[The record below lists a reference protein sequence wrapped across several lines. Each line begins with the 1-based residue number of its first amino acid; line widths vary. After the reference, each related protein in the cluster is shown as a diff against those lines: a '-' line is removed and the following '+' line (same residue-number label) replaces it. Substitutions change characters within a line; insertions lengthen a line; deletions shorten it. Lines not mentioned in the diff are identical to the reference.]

1 MDSPGSRPAEGHRWR
16 RRRTD
21 WYYIAGRGAHGSQF
35 IRASRTN
42 CQPAESSGMTGK
54 GANQQEQIPCPQ
66 CGRHVQRR
74 NMKKHQR
81 SQHDRVRRR
90 RHACPFCLPEVHKTY
105 STFQDWKNHLHT
117 THDQCLGDDDP
128 LDREEY
134 AAGFKLDRWERF
146 HHIEG
151 DENDRAYQRIA
162 TLRKHYGP
170 YQGGVK
176 GEPPG
181 APSTI
186 RIPHTK
192 GTTPDREVV
201 PAESEFAGSD
211 QDGSD
216 QEEGEITQTEGEGS
230 GTFTQMRPRDSD
242 SGSDEATP
250 GRESWRSARGQELEV
265 LSTPRPR
272 GRGKRRPERR
282 EGAAKR
288 PRVESSSSD
297 RRDGSE
303 ESRSGGGRDR
313 PGRCSQRAARPSTP
327 PRRPIPASVSPRRSP
342 RLTKS
347 AVQDLRSLP
356 LTTKGGRRTAHSRSV
371 SGDERGQGPRRSS
384 LSSSDHGR
392 SSRGRRS
399 QSREPTPPQLRDFDV
414 GDFTVVSH
422 TTDSFTF
429 ASQHHFFPGWVRVV
443 SAHSADRVRSVP
455 CDHDAEE
462 ERRVKQKVRRG
473 VEPPEVRRFL
483 RQELLTK
490 VGHSWWNRPR
500 VYRYDRDE
508 EREPMQSLRS
518 VVVVPQGQEQQ
529 ELSPAV
535 PGGRTTLLGPV
546 ASPVTS
552 LPHTP
557 GRDIVVIGSSEESP
571 RTREGRLAAATLE
584 QAMGRRSVAEAI
596 RPIRERAVA
605 SSSSAGG
612 TITREMV
619 AEACDTLVQERH
631 PASPPVWPESDRS
644 PTEDQPV
651 EEKREAGVLAEPPT
665 PQRKL
670 ASTPAP
676 QGDGSPGGKERKP
689 ESALFS
695 PSPVVGQ
702 EQAPSVCSRVLETEA
717 SESDADD
724 EPGRKEDPPRRG
736 ARLAGE
742 MEDDPEAA
750 GTDQEEAAGAEPPSA
765 QLELAILNG
774 LDISSLPALRD
785 LSTGARTTV
794 HIPWPPVGLERTT
807 PEWRRRASQ
816 AMAFLLGGR
825 GGEHYASWDSA
836 LRQRPECR
844 LDAPDITTDGGM
856 WTARMHN
863 STVGRV
869 LDGLVS
875 ARATGNREPEGM
887 NEILRNIPPRRAV
900 LPVPEPT
907 RASPRADGTF
917 PETGD

>member
-81 SQHDRVRRR
+81 SQHDGVRRR

-117 THDQCLGDDDP
+117 THGQCLGNDDS

-162 TLRKHYGP
+162 TLRKHYGT

-250 GRESWRSARGQELEV
+250 GRESWRSARGQELVV

-313 PGRCSQRAARPSTP
+313 PGRGSQRAARPSTP

-399 QSREPTPPQLRDFDV
+399 QSREPTPPQLRGFDV

-605 SSSSAGG
+605 SSSSAGR

-631 PASPPVWPESDRS
+631 PASPPVWPDSDRS

-651 EEKREAGVLAEPPT
+651 EEKGEAGVLAEPPT

-702 EQAPSVCSRVLETEA
+702 EQAPSVCSRVPETEA

-724 EPGRKEDPPRRG
+724 EPGRKEDPPRRV

-742 MEDDPEAA
+742 MEDDPKRQGPIRRKRQGRSHRQHNWSWPSLMDWTFRPSRRSVICLRGPGPRFTSRGRRSGWSGPPRSGDEGRPRPWHSSWVDEGVNITRA
-750 GTDQEEAAGAEPPSA
+750 GTAPCDNDQSAASMPLTSQRTEECG
-765 QLELAILNG
+765 
-774 LDISSLPALRD
+774 
-785 LSTGARTTV
+785 
-794 HIPWPPVGLERTT
+794 PPVCTIVR
-807 PEWRRRASQ
+807 S
-816 AMAFLLGGR
+816 
-825 GGEHYASWDSA
+825 
-836 LRQRPECR
+836 
-844 LDAPDITTDGGM
+844 
-856 WTARMHN
+856 
-863 STVGRV
+863 VGC
-869 LDGLVS
+869 
-875 ARATGNREPEGM
+875 
-887 NEILRNIPPRRAV
+887 
-900 LPVPEPT
+900 
-907 RASPRADGTF
+907 
-917 PETGD
+917 

>member
-1 MDSPGSRPAEGHRWR
+1 M
-16 RRRTD
+16 
-21 WYYIAGRGAHGSQF
+21 
-35 IRASRTN
+35 
-42 CQPAESSGMTGK
+42 
-54 GANQQEQIPCPQ
+54 
-66 CGRHVQRR
+66 
-74 NMKKHQR
+74 
-81 SQHDRVRRR
+81 
-90 RHACPFCLPEVHKTY
+90 
-105 STFQDWKNHLHT
+105 
-117 THDQCLGDDDP
+117 
-128 LDREEY
+128 
-134 AAGFKLDRWERF
+134 
-146 HHIEG
+146 
-151 DENDRAYQRIA
+151 
-162 TLRKHYGP
+162 
-170 YQGGVK
+170 
-176 GEPPG
+176 
-181 APSTI
+181 
-186 RIPHTK
+186 
-192 GTTPDREVV
+192 
-201 PAESEFAGSD
+201 
-211 QDGSD
+211 
-216 QEEGEITQTEGEGS
+216 
-230 GTFTQMRPRDSD
+230 
-242 SGSDEATP
+242 
-250 GRESWRSARGQELEV
+250 
-265 LSTPRPR
+265 
-272 GRGKRRPERR
+272 
-282 EGAAKR
+282 
-288 PRVESSSSD
+288 
-297 RRDGSE
+297 
-303 ESRSGGGRDR
+303 
-313 PGRCSQRAARPSTP
+313 
-327 PRRPIPASVSPRRSP
+327 SPRRSP

-399 QSREPTPPQLRDFDV
+399 QSREPTPPQLRGFDV

-455 CDHDAEE
+455 CEHDAEE

-557 GRDIVVIGSSEESP
+557 GRDIVVIRSSEESP

-605 SSSSAGG
+605 SSSSAGR

-651 EEKREAGVLAEPPT
+651 EEKGEAGVLAEPPT

-702 EQAPSVCSRVLETEA
+702 EQAPSVCSRVPETEA

-825 GGEHYASWDSA
+825 GGEHYASWDGA

-844 LDAPDITTDGGM
+844 LDAPDITTNGGM

>member
-54 GANQQEQIPCPQ
+54 GANQQEQVPCPQ
-66 CGRHVQRR
+66 CGKRVQRR
-74 NMKKHQR
+74 NLRKHER
-81 SQHDRVRRR
+81 SQHDGVRRR

-117 THDQCLGDDDP
+117 THDQCLEDDDP

-230 GTFTQMRPRDSD
+230 VTFTQMRPRDSD
-242 SGSDEATP
+242 SGSDETTP
-250 GRESWRSARGQELEV
+250 GRESWRSARGQELVV

-399 QSREPTPPQLRDFDV
+399 QSREPTPPQLRNFDV

-443 SAHSADRVRSVP
+443 SAHSGDRVRSVP

-462 ERRVKQKVRRG
+462 ERRVKQRVRRG

-535 PGGRTTLLGPV
+535 PGGRMTLVGPV

-605 SSSSAGG
+605 
-612 TITREMV
+612 
-619 AEACDTLVQERH
+619 L
-631 PASPPVWPESDRS
+631 
-644 PTEDQPV
+644 
-651 EEKREAGVLAEPPT
+651 
-665 PQRKL
+665 
-670 ASTPAP
+670 
-676 QGDGSPGGKERKP
+676 
-689 ESALFS
+689 
-695 PSPVVGQ
+695 
-702 EQAPSVCSRVLETEA
+702 CSRVPETEA

-724 EPGRKEDPPRRG
+724 EPGQKEDPPRRG

-750 GTDQEEAAGAEPPSA
+750 GTDQEEAGGAEPPSA

-794 HIPWPPVGLERTT
+794 HIPCRRSGWSGPPRSGDEGRPRPWHSSWVDEGVNITRAGTAPCDNDQSAASMPLTSQRTEECGPPVCTIVR
-807 PEWRRRASQ
+807 S
-816 AMAFLLGGR
+816 
-825 GGEHYASWDSA
+825 
-836 LRQRPECR
+836 
-844 LDAPDITTDGGM
+844 
-856 WTARMHN
+856 
-863 STVGRV
+863 VGC
-869 LDGLVS
+869 
-875 ARATGNREPEGM
+875 
-887 NEILRNIPPRRAV
+887 
-900 LPVPEPT
+900 
-907 RASPRADGTF
+907 
-917 PETGD
+917 

>member
-42 CQPAESSGMTGK
+42 CQPAENSGMTGK
-54 GANQQEQIPCPQ
+54 GANQQEQVPCPQ
-66 CGRHVQRR
+66 CGKRVQRR
-74 NMKKHQR
+74 NLRKHER
-81 SQHDRVRRR
+81 SQHDGVRRR
-90 RHACPFCLPEVHKTY
+90 RHACPFCKPGVHKTY

-117 THDQCLGDDDP
+117 THDQCLEDDDP

-151 DENDRAYQRIA
+151 DETDRAYQRIA

-170 YQGGVK
+170 YQGEVK
-176 GEPPG
+176 GEPSG
-181 APSTI
+181 TPSTI

-192 GTTPDREVV
+192 GMTPDREVV

-211 QDGSD
+211 QEGSD

-242 SGSDEATP
+242 SGSDETTP
-250 GRESWRSARGQELEV
+250 GRESWRSARGQELVV

-272 GRGKRRPERR
+272 GRSKRRPERG

-313 PGRCSQRAARPSTP
+313 PGSCSQRAARPSTP

-347 AVQDLRSLP
+347 AVQGLRSLP

-371 SGDERGQGPRRSS
+371 SGDERGQGPSRSS
-384 LSSSDHGR
+384 MSSSDHGR
-392 SSRGRRS
+392 SSQGRRS
-399 QSREPTPPQLRDFDV
+399 QSREPTPPQLRNFDV

-443 SAHSADRVRSVP
+443 SAHSRDRVRGIP

-462 ERRVKQKVRRG
+462 ERGVKQRVRRD

-500 VYRYDRDE
+500 VYRYDRDD
-508 EREPMQSLRS
+508 EREPMQSFRS

-535 PGGRTTLLGPV
+535 PGGRMTLVGPV
-546 ASPVTS
+546 ASPVTL

-557 GRDIVVIGSSEESP
+557 GRGRDGWQRRHWSRRWGGAAWRKPYDPSGSEQSP
-571 RTREGRLAAATLE
+571 RRRQQGEPSRGKWWPRPAT
-584 QAMGRRSVAEAI
+584 
-596 RPIRERAVA
+596 P
-605 SSSSAGG
+605 SS
-612 TITREMV
+612 
-619 AEACDTLVQERH
+619 
-631 PASPPVWPESDRS
+631 
-644 PTEDQPV
+644 
-651 EEKREAGVLAEPPT
+651 
-665 PQRKL
+665 
-670 ASTPAP
+670 
-676 QGDGSPGGKERKP
+676 
-689 ESALFS
+689 
-695 PSPVVGQ
+695 
-702 EQAPSVCSRVLETEA
+702 
-717 SESDADD
+717 
-724 EPGRKEDPPRRG
+724 RRG
-736 ARLAGE
+736 
-742 MEDDPEAA
+742 
-750 GTDQEEAAGAEPPSA
+750 TQPP
-765 QLELAILNG
+765 
-774 LDISSLPALRD
+774 LPC
-785 LSTGARTTV
+785 G
-794 HIPWPPVGLERTT
+794 P
-807 PEWRRRASQ
+807 
-816 AMAFLLGGR
+816 
-825 GGEHYASWDSA
+825 
-836 LRQRPECR
+836 
-844 LDAPDITTDGGM
+844 
-856 WTARMHN
+856 
-863 STVGRV
+863 
-869 LDGLVS
+869 
-875 ARATGNREPEGM
+875 RATGALWKTSRRSRERPESWQ
-887 NEILRNIPPRRAV
+887 NLLPR
-900 LPVPEPT
+900 
-907 RASPRADGTF
+907 SGS
-917 PETGD
+917 

>member
-54 GANQQEQIPCPQ
+54 GANQQEQVPCPQ
-66 CGRHVQRR
+66 CGKRVQRR
-74 NMKKHQR
+74 NLRKHER
-81 SQHDRVRRR
+81 SQHDGVRRR
-90 RHACPFCLPEVHKTY
+90 RHACPFCKPGVHKTY

-117 THDQCLGDDDP
+117 THDQCLEDDDP

-170 YQGGVK
+170 YQGEVK

-211 QDGSD
+211 QEGSD

-242 SGSDEATP
+242 SGSDETTP
-250 GRESWRSARGQELEV
+250 GRESWRSARGQEQVV

-347 AVQDLRSLP
+347 AVQGLRSLP

-371 SGDERGQGPRRSS
+371 SGDERGQGPSRSS

-399 QSREPTPPQLRDFDV
+399 QSREPTPPQLRNFDV

-443 SAHSADRVRSVP
+443 SAHSGDRVRGIP

-462 ERRVKQKVRRG
+462 ERRVKQRVRRG

-508 EREPMQSLRS
+508 EK
-518 VVVVPQGQEQQ
+518 GAD
-529 ELSPAV
+529 AV
-535 PGGRTTLLGPV
+535 TPV
-546 ASPVTS
+546 RRGC
-552 LPHTP
+552 TP
-557 GRDIVVIGSSEESP
+557 RPRATGVES
-571 RTREGRLAAATLE
+571 
-584 QAMGRRSVAEAI
+584 
-596 RPIRERAVA
+596 
-605 SSSSAGG
+605 
-612 TITREMV
+612 
-619 AEACDTLVQERH
+619 
-631 PASPPVWPESDRS
+631 
-644 PTEDQPV
+644 
-651 EEKREAGVLAEPPT
+651 
-665 PQRKL
+665 
-670 ASTPAP
+670 
-676 QGDGSPGGKERKP
+676 
-689 ESALFS
+689 
-695 PSPVVGQ
+695 
-702 EQAPSVCSRVLETEA
+702 
-717 SESDADD
+717 
-724 EPGRKEDPPRRG
+724 RG
-736 ARLAGE
+736 ARRQDDAGGASRV
-742 MEDDPEAA
+742 PGHVAA
-750 GTDQEEAAGAEPPSA
+750 PYPGP
-765 QLELAILNG
+765 
-774 LDISSLPALRD
+774 
-785 LSTGARTTV
+785 
-794 HIPWPPVGLERTT
+794 
-807 PEWRRRASQ
+807 
-816 AMAFLLGGR
+816 
-825 GGEHYASWDSA
+825 
-836 LRQRPECR
+836 
-844 LDAPDITTDGGM
+844 
-856 WTARMHN
+856 
-863 STVGRV
+863 
-869 LDGLVS
+869 
-875 ARATGNREPEGM
+875 
-887 NEILRNIPPRRAV
+887 
-900 LPVPEPT
+900 
-907 RASPRADGTF
+907 
-917 PETGD
+917 

>member
-54 GANQQEQIPCPQ
+54 GANQQEQVPCPQ
-66 CGRHVQRR
+66 CGKRVQRR
-74 NMKKHQR
+74 NLRKHER
-81 SQHDRVRRR
+81 SQHDGVRRQ

-117 THDQCLGDDDP
+117 THDQCLEDDDP

-170 YQGGVK
+170 YQGEVK

-211 QDGSD
+211 QEGSD

-242 SGSDEATP
+242 SGSDETTP
-250 GRESWRSARGQELEV
+250 GRESWRSARGQELVV

-399 QSREPTPPQLRDFDV
+399 QSREPTPPQLRNFDV

-443 SAHSADRVRSVP
+443 SAHSGDRVRCVP

-462 ERRVKQKVRRG
+462 ERRVKQRVRRG

-535 PGGRTTLLGPV
+535 PGGRMTLVGPV

-571 RTREGRLAAATLE
+571 RTCAAACPRPRHQRVMRTTSQARRKIRRAVGRDLQGRWRTIRKRQGPIRRKLEGRSHRQHNWSWPSLMDWTFRPSRRSVICLRE
-584 QAMGRRSVAEAI
+584 PGPRFTSRGRRS
-596 RPIRERAVA
+596 
-605 SSSSAGG
+605 G
-612 TITREMV
+612 
-619 AEACDTLVQERH
+619 
-631 PASPPVWPESDRS
+631 
-644 PTEDQPV
+644 
-651 EEKREAGVLAEPPT
+651 
-665 PQRKL
+665 
-670 ASTPAP
+670 
-676 QGDGSPGGKERKP
+676 
-689 ESALFS
+689 
-695 PSPVVGQ
+695 
-702 EQAPSVCSRVLETEA
+702 
-717 SESDADD
+717 
-724 EPGRKEDPPRRG
+724 
-736 ARLAGE
+736 
-742 MEDDPEAA
+742 
-750 GTDQEEAAGAEPPSA
+750 
-765 QLELAILNG
+765 
-774 LDISSLPALRD
+774 
-785 LSTGARTTV
+785 
-794 HIPWPPVGLERTT
+794 
-807 PEWRRRASQ
+807 
-816 AMAFLLGGR
+816 
-825 GGEHYASWDSA
+825 
-836 LRQRPECR
+836 
-844 LDAPDITTDGGM
+844 
-856 WTARMHN
+856 
-863 STVGRV
+863 
-869 LDGLVS
+869 
-875 ARATGNREPEGM
+875 
-887 NEILRNIPPRRAV
+887 
-900 LPVPEPT
+900 
-907 RASPRADGTF
+907 
-917 PETGD
+917 